1 MNMKTFIPA
10 LAVLALAAGGAA
22 AQTPYSS
29 PTTPPAGAAVVQP
42 SQPQGAPA
50 TDMPVLGVAQV
61 SPDCGDLYGLNGKA
75 FCVMAPLVGVGDLA
89 ETYISTLESQ
99 GWLVASGESN
109 RVVFIKRRP
118 EGGCDGMQMIAFY
131 DTARAAAPGAA
142 GYLGFATIPGDI
154 CTAGAPAQ

>member
-1 MNMKTFIPA
+1 MKTFIPA

-29 PTTPPAGAAVVQP
+29 PTTPPAGTAVAQP
-42 SQPQGAPA
+42 SHPQGAPA
-50 TDMPVLGVAQV
+50 TDMPVLGVAQS
-61 SPDCGDLYGLNGKA
+61 SPDCGNLHGLNGQA
-75 FCVMAPLVGVGDLA
+75 FCVMAPLVGIGDLA

-131 DTARAAAPGAA
+131 DTARPPAPEAK
-142 GYLGFATIPGDI
+142 GYLGFAIIPGDI
-154 CTAGAPAQ
+154 CTAGAPGQ